1 MPAEL
6 RGSGSSPEGPGQDGF
21 ALALVVLL
29 LFAIGVAGATG
40 FFVVQMET
48 RSAMAAQN
56 STLALQVADAG
67 LRRYLGGVP
76 DHESSTVIPVNEGIA
91 VVRVHQVANLDPPNH
106 LDLVTSVGT
115 YEDLVSGVEY
125 RRVLRRYAVH
135 RLAPFNTI
143 GGFATPSED
152 VRLEGVR
159 IDGFDNAGS
168 GACPEAGTEDVAGVA
183 GGGNIQYGVP
193 LPLSDPLGLFGGDV
207 TGDPPAR
214 SYGSS
219 QALLDALDVR
229 WDLLTDPTLPV
240 DYDNASSSGNWPN
253 FNAIHPDTFPLIR
266 VNGNLQATPARSG
279 RGMLIVTG
287 LIRLQT
293 NFEWKGVIVAGGF
306 PVETRGQ
313 AFEIEGVLVVGVDP
327 VPSRIDIVDN
337 GEILYNSC
345 HVAAAGAVVSY
356 LAPLANTWWE
366 AF

>member
-1 MPAEL
+1 M
-6 RGSGSSPEGPGQDGF
+6 REGFGQDGF

-29 LFAIGVAGATG
+29 LFAIGVAGTTG
-40 FFVVQMET
+40 FYVVQMEA

-56 STLALQVADAG
+56 STLAMQVADAG

-76 DHESSTVIPVNEGIA
+76 DHDAPTVIPVNDGIA
-91 VVRVHQVANLDPPNH
+91 VVEAHRVANLSPPNH

-143 GGFATPSED
+143 AGFATPSQD
-152 VRLEGVR
+152 VRLEGVE
-159 IDGFDNAGS
+159 IDGYDNAAV
-168 GACPEAGTEDVAGVA
+168 GACPEAGDEDVAGVA

-193 LPLSDPLGLFGGDV
+193 LPLDDPLGLFGGDV

-219 QALLDALDVR
+219 QAVLDALDVR

-240 DYDNASSSGNWPN
+240 DYENTSSVQNWPN

-266 VNGNLQATPARSG
+266 VNGNLQANAARSG
-279 RGMLIVTG
+279 WGMLVVTG
-287 LIRLQT
+287 QIRLET
-293 NFEWKGVIVAGGF
+293 DFEWKGVIVTGGF
-306 PVETRGQ
+306 PPNTRDE
-313 AFEIEGVLVVGVDP
+313 AFEIQGVLVAGVNSIP
-327 VPSRIDIVDN
+327 NRVDIVDG

-345 HVAAAGAVVSY
+345 HVIAAGAVVSY